1 MNKKPI
7 IIANWKMNPVSIK
20 EAERLF
26 GILKKELRKIKNT
39 EIVICPPSVWL
50 GEAKRLGFQSRSR
63 SSEFTKLQL
72 GGQNCFWETKGAF
85 TGEVSPLMLK
95 NLDCRYVI
103 VGHSERKKYFQE
115 DDEVIN
121 KKLKAALKN
130 RLQPILCVGEEARDA
145 FTSDGRQINE
155 MNLVVGE
162 QVKNGLNGISSAR
175 VSEVVIAYEPIWAI
189 GTGVPCSSDDAM
201 KAALFIKKTLTNL
214 YNRSVAEKVKI
225 LYGGSVNSQNAVNY
239 IKGAEMDGLLVGG
252 ASLNASE
259 FIRIIKNIE
268 ELAMS
273 ND

>member
-7 IIANWKMNPVSIK
+7 IIANWKMNPTSRK

-26 GILKKELRKIKNT
+26 GVLKKELRKIKNT

-50 GEAKRLGFQSRSR
+50 GEAQKLGFP
-63 SSEFTKLQL
+63 TKNRTSKIAGLQL

-103 VGHSERKKYFQE
+103 IGHSERKKYFQE
-115 DDEVIN
+115 DDETIN
-121 KKLKAALKN
+121 KKLKTALKN
-130 RLQPILCVGEEARDA
+130 RLQVILCVGEEARDA
-145 FTSDGRQINE
+145 FTTDGRQINE

-162 QVKNGLNGISSAR
+162 QVKNGLSGVSSAR

-189 GTGVPCSSDDAM
+189 GTGVPCSSNDAM

-214 YNRSVAEKVKI
+214 YSRSVAEKVRI
-225 LYGGSVNSQNAVNY
+225 LYGGSVNSQNAVEY

-259 FIRIIKNIE
+259 FVRIIKNIE
-268 ELAMS
+268 EFVIPK
-273 ND
+273 D